1 MNPHA
6 VLDEAKA
13 TIGERG
19 RDYGEIEL
27 NFERIAQLF
36 NLSSGMSQRNM
47 KTDMPQYLTPYDVA
61 MLMVCLKLSR
71 IRQSPQKRDSYVD
84 LIAYASFACEIAGAK

>member
-1 MNPHA
+1 MNPHL

-19 RDYGEIEL
+19 RDYGEIEM
-27 NFERIAQLF
+27 NFDRIASLF
-36 NLSSGMSQRNM
+36 NQLSAENGAKLQ
-47 KTDMPQYLTPYDVA
+47 PYDVA

-71 IRQSPQKRDSYVD
+71 IRQSPGKRDSYVD
-84 LIAYASFACEIAGAK
+84 LINYAAFACELIGAE

>member
-6 VLDEAKA
+6 VLDEAKQ

-19 RDYGEIEL
+19 RDYGEVEL
-27 NFERIAQLF
+27 NFDRIATLF
-36 NLSSGMSQRNM
+36 NMTTSSPA
-47 KTDMPQYLTPYDVA
+47 KIDEYDVA
-61 MLMVCLKLSR
+61 MLMVCLKLAR

-84 LIAYASFACEIAGAK
+84 LIAYASFACEMAGAK